1 MTTLNNLDIGALN
14 SKFSEGEPKLILEYS
29 ILNLFKNKIAY
40 VCSFG
45 TESAIILHLISQIN
59 KDIPIILLN
68 THFLFEETV
77 RYKNE
82 LLELLGLRNCHE
94 VFPDDKVLNKFDRNN
109 DLWKTKVDQCCN
121 LRKVIPLEKS
131 LKDFE
136 AWISG
141 RKSYH
146 NGERRNLKPTEILNR
161 KIVVNPLANIK
172 KDFVDSYFEKE
183 ILIGTLYMKK
193 DIYRLVVFIAHKKQ

>member
-1 MTTLNNLDIGALN
+1 MNDSVNKKIDSIINFKQELK
-14 SKFSEGEPKLILEYS
+14 KFK
-29 ILNLFKNKIAY
+29 
-40 VCSFG
+40 
-45 TESAIILHLISQIN
+45 
-59 KDIPIILLN
+59 
-68 THFLFEETV
+68 
-77 RYKNE
+77 
-82 LLELLGLRNCHE
+82 
-94 VFPDDKVLNKFDRNN
+94 
-109 DLWKTKVDQCCN
+109 
-121 LRKVIPLEKS
+121 
-131 LKDFE
+131 